1 MERKW
6 TYCAVY
12 SIIQMHFVRGVWKET
27 LNEETNIYAFP
38 GSDVNLTCQTQKKGF
53 LVQIQWSKITNKEEL
68 VGLYHPQH
76 GFHCDGGNPCE
87 SLVSFEDIPGN
98 ISKWTLH
105 LRNMSSSLSGKYE
118 CTFTLYPEGI
128 LTKTYNI
135 FIQTNVTQDEQ
146 RSNHT
151 IETEIN
157 QTLEIP
163 CFQNISLGISSEF
176 TFAWLVEHNGTQEM
190 IFTGDHPISNSIVL
204 KDRVKLG
211 ADYAL
216 KLSPVQIH
224 DDNLKFSCQ
233 VTIKPGK
240 TLRSSTMVK
249 VFAKP
254 EIPTIMEN
262 NSTDVLGKKVFT
274 CLLKKVFPT
283 AKLTW
288 LIDGSSPQG
297 EKEINITS
305 EMRKAKDGFWE
316 LKSIL
321 SRMSG
326 NIADQSNNMTVWCV
340 ALSPA
345 PENKM
350 RNTSSEKITF
360 SLGSVNPPTYPP
372 VNVTESSLGTRTF
385 PARSTSHISKNVFML
400 IYFLGECCS
409 ADEVEPCEGSP
420 DTLSTAFVE
429 VKTSSLTTTPQTS
442 HSNVTSQGFNY
453 SSTSREN
460 DAENSASWMPSETS
474 SSRAASTH
482 HDDVFTST
490 TGTFSDTATIVNIS
504 TKNNSVQITGN
515 MKKPKDEMSWPVIV
529 AALLFFCLTVFGAGV
544 RKWCQYQK
552 EIMERPPPFKPPP
565 PPIKYTCIQESV
577 GGDLPCH
584 EMEPL

>member
-12 SIIQMHFVRGVWKET
+12 SIIQMHFVRGMWKET
-27 LNEETNIYAFP
+27 LNAETNIYAFP

-53 LVQIQWSKITNKEEL
+53 LVQIQWSKITDKEEL

-76 GFHCDGGNPCE
+76 GFYCDGGRPCE

-128 LTKTYNI
+128 RTKTYNI
-135 FIQTNVTQDEQ
+135 LIQTNVIQDEQ

-151 IETEIN
+151 IETKIN

-190 IFTGDHPISNSIVL
+190 LFTGDHLISNSIVL
-204 KDRVKLG
+204 KDRMKLG
-211 ADYAL
+211 VDYAL
-216 KLSPVQIH
+216 NLSPVQIH

-233 VTIKPGK
+233 VTIRPGK
-240 TLRSSTMVK
+240 ILRSSTMVK

-254 EIPTIMEN
+254 EIPTIMKN

-288 LIDGSSPQG
+288 LIDGNSPQG

-305 EMRKAKDGFWE
+305 EMRKVKDGFWE

-350 RNTSSEKITF
+350 WNTSSEKITF

-372 VNVTESSLGTRTF
+372 VSVTESSLGTKTF
-385 PARSTSHISKNVFML
+385 PARSTSHIR
-400 IYFLGECCS
+400 
-409 ADEVEPCEGSP
+409 SP
-420 DTLSTAFVE
+420 DISSTAFVE
-429 VKTSSLTTTPQTS
+429 VKTPSLTTTPQTTS
-442 HSNVTSQGFNY
+442 SNVTSQGFNY

-460 DAENSASWMPSETS
+460 DAENSASWMPTETWMPSETS
-474 SSRAASTH
+474 SSRAASTQ
-482 HDDVFTST
+482 HDDVFFIST
-490 TGTFSDTATIVNIS
+490 TGTFSETSTIVNIS

-515 MKKPKDEMSWPVIV
+515 IKKPKDEMSWPVIV
-529 AALLFFCLTVFGAGV
+529 AALLFFCMAVFGAGV

-565 PPIKYTCIQESV
+565 PPIKYTCIQESI